1 MERPMLDLLYIAL
14 AVGFFLGGAGSI
26 RLLERL

>member
-1 MERPMLDLLYIAL
+1 MERSMLDLLYIAL
-14 AVGFFLGGAGSI
+14 AAGFFLGAAASL

>member
-1 MERPMLDLLYIAL
+1 MLDLLYIAL
-14 AVGFFLGGAGSI
+14 AAGFFLAAAASI